1 MLNETAMQCMRDIG
15 LDGEKAEGV
24 AALLSEGRRED
35 ARHKLRYLRCELME
49 QLHACQKRVD
59 RLDWL
64 IREIERKQD

>member
-1 MLNETAMQCMRDIG
+1 MLSETAMQCMRDIG

-49 QLHACQKRVD
+49 QLHA
-59 RLDWL
+59 
-64 IREIERKQD
+64 